1 MQSRRWEGIG
11 KEEERTPGYTGAG
24 KGAEAEVKR
33 VEVECYA
40 GYRADERPVRVR
52 LGGETLA
59 VAEVED
65 RWYSP
70 GETFFRVRLANGDR
84 YVLRHV
90 EAQDTWNLEA
100 FRSGAN

>member
-1 MQSRRWEGIG
+1 
-11 KEEERTPGYTGAG
+11 
-24 KGAEAEVKR
+24 VKR

-40 GYRADERPVRVR
+40 GYRADERPVRLR
-52 LGGETLA
+52 LGEETLE

-70 GETFFRVRLANGDR
+70 GETFFRVRVANGDR

-90 EAQDTWNLEA
+90 EAQDTWSLEA
-100 FRSGAN
+100 FRSRASQSQ

>member
-1 MQSRRWEGIG
+1 MRRLHVI
-11 KEEERTPGYTGAG
+11 
-24 KGAEAEVKR
+24 R

-40 GYRADERPVRVR
+40 GYRADERPVRLR
-52 LGGETLA
+52 LGAATLE
-59 VAEVED
+59 VTEVED

-70 GETFFRVRLANGDR
+70 GETFFRVRVSNGDR

-90 EAQDTWNLEA
+90 EAQDTWSIEG

>member
-1 MQSRRWEGIG
+1 MQSRRWEGSG
-11 KEEERTPGYTGAG
+11 KEEQLTAGNTGAE
-24 KGAEAEVKR
+24 KGAVAEVKR

-52 LGGETLA
+52 LGQETLE

-90 EAQDTWNLEA
+90 EAQDTWSLEA

>member
-1 MQSRRWEGIG
+1 
-11 KEEERTPGYTGAG
+11 
-24 KGAEAEVKR
+24 
-33 VEVECYA
+33 
-40 GYRADERPVRVR
+40 VR

-90 EAQDTWNLEA
+90 EAQDTWSLEA

>member
-1 MQSRRWEGIG
+1 M
-11 KEEERTPGYTGAG
+11 
-24 KGAEAEVKR
+24 KR

-52 LGGETLA
+52 LGEETLL

-90 EAQDTWNLEA
+90 EAQGTWSLEA